1 MRCRSGVFEKRP
13 GGAGPFGGG
22 GGEDPRLFLV
32 WIGEGTVMLDMRISV
47 KGVLFVWLA
56 AGGVSRMPYGVWPW
70 GGDDVWWSGEGKVRV
85 FCGNVAR
92 VETEGWDNHL
102 L

>member
-13 GGAGPFGGG
+13 GGTGACGGG
-22 GGEDPRLFLV
+22 GGEDPCIFLV
-32 WIGEGTVMLDMRISV
+32 CIGEGTVMLDMRISV
-47 KGVLFVWLA
+47 KGVLLMWLA
-56 AGGVSRMPYGVWPW
+56 AGGVSLMPYGVLPW
-70 GGDDVWWSGEGKVRV
+70 GGEDIWWSGGGKLRV
-85 FCGNVAR
+85 LCGNVAR